1 MNSPKDVY
9 KKIKPVETRKS
20 PQPVKNMDGKRMSQ
34 VQINF
39 PQRNKFQDDD
49 SPPRPQLIKQ
59 VNQSDLQTASNS
71 NMDDVLNK
79 SRVTNGPNE
88 KWAFKS
94 KDNQLG
100 AIPKNLVHKKEF
112 SMTGNFQGSPK
123 VDS

>member
-1 MNSPKDVY
+1 MNSPKDLY
-9 KKIKPVETRKS
+9 KKIKPLETKKS
-20 PQPVKNMDGKRMSQ
+20 PQSGKYMDGKRMSQ

-39 PQRNKFQDDD
+39 PQRNKLQDDD
-49 SPPRPQLIKQ
+49 SPPRPQLIKH

-100 AIPKNLVHKKEF
+100 TIPKNLVHKKEF

>member
-9 KKIKPVETRKS
+9 KKIKPLETKKS
-20 PQPVKNMDGKRMSQ
+20 PQAGKNIEGKRMSQ

-49 SPPRPQLIKQ
+49 SPPRPQLIKH

-71 NMDDVLNK
+71 NMEDVLNK

-94 KDNQLG
+94 KDNQVG
-100 AIPKNLVHKKEF
+100 VIPKNLVHKKEF